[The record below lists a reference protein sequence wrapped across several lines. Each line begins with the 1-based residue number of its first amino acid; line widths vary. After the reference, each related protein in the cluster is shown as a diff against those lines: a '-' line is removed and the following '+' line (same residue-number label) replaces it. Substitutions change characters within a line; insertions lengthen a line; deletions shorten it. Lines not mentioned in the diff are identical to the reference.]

1 MAFVMVWQLMSNLIF
16 YINDMSKWRL
26 PEYETV
32 TDYIYDAARAFP
44 QNIAVSFNNVSITYR
59 ELNERSNQLAHYLL
73 QRGLKPGQPVALV
86 LERSPEIIIALL
98 AILKCGACYV
108 PMDPNYPKDRVIF
121 MVEDAAALFYI
132 TDQKFTGRFAGS
144 GTNEILLN
152 AISAELDKCS
162 DADLPRLNNRDAIA
176 YILYTSGSTGKPKGA
191 MVTHGNLIHFLK
203 GMQEVFNIT
212 SGDKFLSVSSISFDA
227 SCFDNY
233 LSLIHGAELVLAD
246 NEAAKSG
253 DLLLKLIADKKVS
266 IMLATPVTYKLMLN
280 AGWEDKID
288 ITVLSAGEPLPATL
302 ARDLIPR
309 CKSLY
314 NVYGP
319 TETTVI
325 CILAQISDYNK
336 ITIGKPI
343 QGTPVYF
350 LDENLKPVAANE
362 IGEIYI
368 GGAGVSKGYL
378 NRPELTSEKFIKD
391 PFSTAE
397 NAVMY
402 KSGDLGKL
410 EADGNISYH
419 GRVDNQVKIR
429 GFRIEL
435 GEIEHQLSLQ
445 TTVKEAV
452 VVPKENKAGELF
464 LSAYVTLKHQIDKKA
479 HPMLIT
485 GWRTGLRTSLPEF
498 MVPEHFTIMEALPI
512 SPNGKI
518 DKNALPYPSKDRPE
532 LLNIFEAPRSDIEKN
547 IAGVWSQILE
557 ISPIGTSDN
566 FFELGGNSLLA
577 QKTVSS
583 LKEKF
588 HYDIPITKL
597 YQYPTIAGLQHIL
610 KGNQPEKLKHRSG
623 VKHTGKEGIAI
634 IGMSG
639 RFPGADSIEEYW
651 EVLKNAKETITF
663 FAENEIDPSIPPSV
677 KDDSAYV
684 RARGILKDIEEFDAD
699 LFGITP
705 RLAELMDPQQRVFLE
720 VARDLLEKTGML
732 KQNKDEVIGVFA
744 GCNTNTYFYN
754 NVLHYKDKMEHQG
767 YYQTLSVTEKDYLA
781 TRTAYHLNL
790 RGPAV
795 SVNSACSTS
804 LLAVAQAVESLR
816 RGQCDAAIAGGVAIN
831 VPVNSGHIYQE
842 GSMLSAD
849 GHSRPFDANA
859 RGTVFSDGAGAVLLK
874 RLEDAEADGDTIYA
888 VIKGV
893 GVNNDGGEKG
903 SFTSPSTSGQF
914 AAITMAI
921 DDAGIKPSEIS
932 YVETHG
938 TATPLGDPI
947 EIEGL
952 RMAFGD
958 QGRKQY
964 CAIGSVKSNIGHLT
978 HAAGAAGLIKTTLSL
993 YHQQLV
999 PSINY
1004 TAPNPTID
1012 FENSPFFVNTQLRN
1026 WDVPVKRIAGV
1037 SSFGVG
1043 GTNVHIIVEEYPNS
1057 SQINIEDSSA
1067 QIIAWS
1073 ARSENSSGAYADKL
1087 TDYIK
1092 SNKHRN
1098 LADIAYTLQH
1108 TKQSFSVRTALVARD
1123 MDDLLLQLS
1132 DTSRVSLHSF
1142 ILKERNKQL
1151 ILVFPG
1157 QGSQYINMGKALY
1170 DKEPVYKEAI
1180 DKCAEILNEELGE
1193 DIRKVIF
1200 TSESDEA
1207 AEKLK
1212 NTFYTQPAIFITS
1225 YAIAKLYLSL
1235 GLVPDAMIGHSVGE
1249 FVAAHLAGVFSLQDV
1264 LKLVAARARL
1274 ISELPGGTML
1284 SVRAG
1289 KDVVLPLLPGS
1300 LSLAANNAPNLC
1312 VVAGVTGDIEHFSEL
1327 LAQKKIPNKLLRTS
1341 HAFHS
1346 RMMDAMVQPLEK
1358 VVSSLK
1364 LEIPKIPVLSTVTG
1378 GWLKDGE
1385 ATDPVYWA
1393 KHARKTVNFS
1403 DAVSAIATDLS
1414 PVYLECGPGN
1424 TATTLI
1430 KQHGG
1435 KIAENAFNS
1444 IDAASKN
1451 SEEVAVR
1458 ETLSKLWTHGIELNW
1473 SLLHKG
1479 NTANLLHDIPTYAY
1493 DKKRY
1498 WLDAVIDAPFGIN
1511 KKNDMVQVS
1520 VPVKTELKTDIPM
1533 RKDKLIKQLKDILE
1547 EASGIDIADAN
1558 PHANFVELG
1567 LDSLLLTQIAA
1578 SFKKEFK
1585 CPVTFRQLSEELDT
1599 LDKLATYLD
1608 ANLPKDPEN
1617 VQPSSQQIQATPVI
1631 NSPVSNGMDIGNT
1644 TALGLI
1650 SQQISLLSQ
1659 QVMLLQSGTGLKQP
1673 VNTVPSAP
1681 ASSFETRQSNIAG
1694 ADISAE
1700 EQAELK
1706 KPFGAIARIEK
1717 KSNEINEKQTEYVN
1731 ELISKYNAKTV
1742 GSKNYTQK
1750 YRQQMAD
1757 PRVVSG
1763 FKPLTKEM
1771 IYSIVIN
1778 KSKGCYLWDIDGNKY
1793 IDALNG
1799 FGSNF
1804 LGYQADVLKNALIE
1818 QAEKGYEVGPQH
1830 ELAGP
1835 VCSLVCELIGSD
1847 RAALCN
1853 TGSEAIL
1860 GAMRIARTVTNRD
1873 LIVAFSGSYHG
1884 IIDEVL
1890 VRGTKKLK
1898 TFPAASGILG
1908 SNVQNMLIL
1917 DYGTDEALE
1926 IIKER
1931 SNDIAG
1937 ILVETV
1943 QSRRPEF
1950 QPVEF
1955 LKKLRK
1961 LTEEKS
1967 IALIFDEVITGF
1979 RCHPGGVQALFGIK
1993 ADLATYGKVAGGG
2006 LSIGIIAGKKQ
2017 YMDALDGGFWEYGN
2031 NSVPEVGVTYF
2042 AGTFVRHPL
2051 ALATAYASL
2060 NYIKEQGP
2068 ELQKGLNRATADMVE
2083 RLNNICTKYK
2093 TPLYVASFSSLWK
2106 VKQKE
2111 EYPYQELLFTLM
2123 RLKGIHIWDGFPCFL
2138 TAAHTAEDMNSIVS
2152 IFEESIVELCDVGF
2166 IPQAE
2171 SSTASSN
2178 GAGIKIIDNS
2188 TPPVAGARLGKDKSG
2203 NPAWF
2208 VPDGDNPGKYLQI
2221 SLDEK

>member
-1 MAFVMVWQLMSNLIF
+1 MSN
-16 YINDMSKWRL
+16 WRL

-32 TDYIYDAARAFP
+32 TDYIYDAARAYP
-44 QNIAVSFNNVSITYR
+44 QNIAVSFNNTSITYQQ
-59 ELNERSNQLAHYLL
+59 LNRQSNQLADYLL
-73 QRGLKPGQPVALV
+73 QKGLKPGQSVALV
-86 LERSPEIIIALL
+86 LERSPEIMIALL

-108 PMDPNYPKDRVIF
+108 PMDPNYPKERVAF

-132 TDQKFTGRFAGS
+132 TNQKFAGRFAS
-144 GTNEILLN
+144 RGTNEILVD
-152 AISAELDKCS
+152 AISAELEQYS
-162 DADLPRLNNRDAIA
+162 DADLASKNNRDALA

-203 GMQEVFNIT
+203 GMQEVFDIT
-212 SGDKFLSVSSISFDA
+212 SRDKFLSVSSISFDA

-233 LSLIHGAELVLAD
+233 LSLIHGAELILAD
-246 NEAAKSG
+246 NETAKSG
-253 DLLLKLIADKKVS
+253 DLLLRLIADKKAS

-280 AGWEDKID
+280 AGWENKMDT
-288 ITVLSAGEPLPATL
+288 TVLSAGEPLPATL

-309 CKSLY
+309 CRSLY

-325 CILAQISDYNK
+325 CILTQITDHNK

-343 QGTPVYF
+343 KGTPVYF
-350 LDENLKPVAANE
+350 LDENLKPVGAQE

-378 NRPELTSEKFIKD
+378 NRPELTSERFIKD
-391 PFSTAE
+391 PFSAAG
-397 NAVMY
+397 NAIMY

-410 EADGNISYH
+410 EGDGNISYH
-419 GRVDNQVKIR
+419 GRIDNQVKIR

-445 TTVKEAV
+445 TAVKEAV
-452 VVPKENKAGELF
+452 VVPKENTAGELF

-518 DKNALPYPSKDRPE
+518 DKNLLPYPSKERPE

-547 IAGVWSQILE
+547 MARVWSQVLE
-557 ISPIGTSDN
+557 VSPVGTGDN

-577 QKTVSS
+577 QKAISS
-583 LKEKF
+583 LNEKF

-597 YQYPTIAGLQHIL
+597 YQYPTIAGLQRIL
-610 KGNQPEKLKHRSG
+610 KGSQPQKAKRRSDLKHND
-623 VKHTGKEGIAI
+623 KEGIAI
-634 IGMSG
+634 VGMSG
-639 RFPGADSIEEYW
+639 RFPGADTIEEYW
-651 EVLKNAKETITF
+651 DILKNAKETITF
-663 FAENEIDPSIPPSV
+663 FSENEIDPSISPSV
-677 KDDSAYV
+677 RDDSAYV
-684 RARGILKDIEEFDAD
+684 KARGILKHVEAFDAD

-720 VARDLLEKTGML
+720 VARDLLEKTGSL
-732 KQNKDEVIGVFA
+732 KQNTDEVIGVFA

-790 RGPAV
+790 KGPAV

-849 GHSRPFDANA
+849 GHSRPFDADA
-859 RGTVFSDGAGAVLLK
+859 KGTVFSDGAGAVLLK
-874 RLEDAEADGDTIYA
+874 RLADAEANGDTIYA
-888 VIKGV
+888 VIKGI

-903 SFTSPSTSGQF
+903 SFTSPSTNGQF

-921 DDAGIKPSEIS
+921 DDAGVQPAEIS

-952 RMAFGD
+952 RMAFGE
-958 QGRKQY
+958 QPRKHY

-1004 TAPNPTID
+1004 TFPNPAID
-1012 FENSPFFVNTQLRN
+1012 FESSPFFVNTQLRN
-1026 WDVPVKRIAGV
+1026 WDVPGKRIAGV

-1043 GTNVHIIVEEYPNS
+1043 GTNVHIIVEEYPKS
-1057 SQINIEDSSA
+1057 DKANIEDLA
-1067 QIIAWS
+1067 PQIIAWS
-1073 ARSENSSGAYADKL
+1073 ARNENSSGNYAGKL

-1092 SNKHRN
+1092 NNKHRH

-1108 TKQSFSVRTALVARD
+1108 TKQLLPVRTAFVARD
-1123 MDDLLLQLS
+1123 TDDLLQQLS
-1132 DTSRVSLHSF
+1132 DASRISLHSCT
-1142 ILKERNKQL
+1142 LKERNKHL
-1151 ILVFPG
+1151 VFVFPG
-1157 QGSQYINMGKALY
+1157 QGSQYVNMGKELY
-1170 DKEPVYKEAI
+1170 DRERIYKEAI
-1180 DKCAEILNEELGE
+1180 DECADILYKELGE
-1193 DIRKVIF
+1193 DIRAVIF
-1200 TSESDEA
+1200 TGESDEA
-1207 AEKLK
+1207 SEKLK

-1225 YAIAKLYLSL
+1225 YALAKLYLSL
-1235 GLVPDAMIGHSVGE
+1235 GLIPDAMIGHSVGE
-1249 FVAAHLAGVFSLQDV
+1249 FVAAHLAGIFSLPDV

-1274 ISELPGGTML
+1274 ISELPGGAML

-1289 KDVVLPLLPGS
+1289 KDIVWALLPDS

-1312 VVAGVTGDIEHFSEL
+1312 VVAGAVSDIEQFSEL
-1327 LAQKKIPNKLLRTS
+1327 LTQKNIPNKPLRTS

-1346 RMMDAMVQPLEK
+1346 HMMDAMVQPLEK
-1358 VVSSLK
+1358 IISSLQ
-1364 LEIPKIPVLSTVTG
+1364 LRIPKIPVLSTVTG
-1378 GWLKDGE
+1378 KWLKDRE
-1385 ATDPVYWA
+1385 ASDPGYWA
-1393 KHARKTVNFS
+1393 KHARNTVNFS
-1403 DAVSAIATDLS
+1403 DAVNAITADLN

-1424 TATTLI
+1424 TATMLI
-1430 KQHGG
+1430 KQHNG
-1435 KIAENAFNS
+1435 KIAQNAFHS
-1444 IDAASKN
+1444 IDVTSKDH
-1451 SEEVAVR
+1451 EEIAVK
-1458 ETLSKLWTHGIELNW
+1458 EALSRLWTHGIEINW
-1473 SLLHKG
+1473 SLLYKD
-1479 NTANLLHDIPTYAY
+1479 TARNLLHDIPTYAY
-1493 DKKRY
+1493 DRKRY
-1498 WLDAVIDAPFGIN
+1498 WLDAVINTPFDISV
-1511 KKNDMVQVS
+1511 KNDIVQAS
-1520 VPVKTELKTDIPM
+1520 EFVKTELKKEIPM
-1533 RKDKLIKQLKDILE
+1533 RKDKLVKQLKDILE
-1547 EASGIDIADAN
+1547 EASGIDITGAN
-1558 PHANFVELG
+1558 PHASFVELG

-1585 CPVTFRQLSEELDT
+1585 YPVTFRQLSEELDT
-1599 LDKLATYLD
+1599 LDKLASYLD
-1608 ANLPKDPEN
+1608 ANLPRETEN
-1617 VQPSSQQIQATPVI
+1617 VQSSFQQVQHTPLVH
-1631 NSPVSNGMDIGNT
+1631 NPVSNGMDAGNT

-1659 QVMLLQSGTGLKQP
+1659 QIMLLQSGSSLQQP
-1673 VNTVPSAP
+1673 LASAATFTTASPS
-1681 ASSFETRQSNIAG
+1681 EMRQNNIVR
-1694 ADISAE
+1694 ADITVE
-1700 EQAELK
+1700 EQAELR

-1717 KSNEINEKQTEYVN
+1717 KSNEINEKQAAYLTE
-1731 ELISKYNAKTV
+1731 LLSKYNAKTA
-1742 GSKNYTQK
+1742 GSKSYTQK
-1750 YRQQMAD
+1750 YREQMAD

-1771 IYSIVIN
+1771 IYSIVMN

-1835 VCSLVCELIGSD
+1835 VCSLVCELTDSD

-1860 GAMRIARTVTNRD
+1860 GAMRIARTVTNKD

-1926 IIKER
+1926 IIEKR

-1961 LTEEKS
+1961 ITEERS

-2017 YMDALDGGFWEYGN
+2017 YMDALDGGFWEFGN
-2031 NSVPEVGVTYF
+2031 DSVPEVGVTYF

-2060 NYIKEQGP
+2060 NFIKEQGP
-2068 ELQKGLNRATADMVE
+2068 ELQKGLNNATADMVK
-2083 RLNNICTKYK
+2083 RLNDICTKYK

-2138 TAAHTAEDMNSIVS
+2138 TAAHTAEDINDIVNA
-2152 IFEESIVELCDVGF
+2152 FEESIAELCSIGF
-2166 IPQAE
+2166 ISQEEELMAPK
-2171 SSTASSN
+2171 N
-2178 GAGIKIIDNS
+2178 GSDVKIIDNS
-2188 TPPVAGARLGKDKSG
+2188 TAPVPGARLGKDKNG

-2208 VPDGDNPGKYLQI
+2208 VPDGNDPGKYLQI
-2221 SLDEK
+2221 SLDDK

>member
-1 MAFVMVWQLMSNLIF
+1 MSN
-16 YINDMSKWRL
+16 WRL

-32 TDYIYDAARAFP
+32 TGYIYDAARVFP

-59 ELNERSNQLAHYLL
+59 ELNRRSNQLADYLL
-73 QRGLKPGQPVALV
+73 QKGLKPGQSVALV

-108 PMDPNYPKDRVIF
+108 PMDPNYPRDRVIF
-121 MVEDAAALFYI
+121 MAEDAAAQFYI
-132 TDQKFTGRFAGS
+132 TNQKFSGRFAGS
-144 GTNEILLN
+144 VANEILLDT
-152 AISAELDKCS
+152 ILTDLEKCS
-162 DADLPRLNNRDAIA
+162 EADLPLQNNPEAIA

-191 MVTHGNLIHFLK
+191 MVSHGNLIHFLK

-212 SGDKFLSVSSISFDA
+212 AQDKFLSVSSISFDA

-246 NEAAKSG
+246 NETAKSG
-253 DLLLKLIADKKVS
+253 DLLLKLIADKKAS

-288 ITVLSAGEPLPATL
+288 ATVLSAGEPLPATL

-325 CILAQISDYNK
+325 CILTQITDHNK

-343 QGTPVYF
+343 EGTPVYF
-350 LDENLKPVAANE
+350 LDENLNPVDAKAV
-362 IGEIYI
+362 GEIYI

-378 NRPELTSEKFIKD
+378 NRPELTSERFVKD
-391 PFSTAE
+391 PFSTVD

-410 EADGNISYH
+410 EPDGNISYH

-445 TTVKEAV
+445 TAVKEAV
-452 VVPKENKAGELF
+452 VIPKENMAGELF
-464 LSAYVTLKHQIDKKA
+464 LSAYVTLKHQIDRKA
-479 HPMLIT
+479 HPMLIK
-485 GWRTGLRTSLPEF
+485 GWRTGLHTSLPEF

-518 DKNALPYPSKDRPE
+518 DKSSLPYPSKDRPE

-547 IAGVWSQILE
+547 IAGVWSELLE
-557 ISPIGTSDN
+557 ISPVGTEDN

-577 QKTVSS
+577 QKTISS

-597 YQYPTIAGLQHIL
+597 YQYPTIAGLQRIL
-610 KGNQPEKLKHRSG
+610 KGSQPKKVKHRSEL
-623 VKHTGKEGIAI
+623 KHKGKEDIAI

-639 RFPGADSIEEYW
+639 RFPGADTIEEYW

-663 FAENEIDPSIPPSV
+663 FAENEIDPSIPSSV

-684 RARGILKDIEEFDAD
+684 KARGILKNIGEFDAD

-705 RLAELMDPQQRVFLE
+705 KLAELMDPQQRVFLE
-720 VARDLLEKTGML
+720 VARDLLEKTGKL
-732 KQNKDEVIGVFA
+732 KQNKDEVTGVFA

-754 NVLHYKDKMEHQG
+754 NVLHYKDKMENQG

-790 RGPAV
+790 KGPAV

-816 RGQCDAAIAGGVAIN
+816 RGQCDAAIAGGVAIH

-859 RGTVFSDGAGAVLLK
+859 KATVFSDGAGAVLLR
-874 RLEDAEADGDTIYA
+874 RLGDAEADGDTIYA

-893 GVNNDGGEKG
+893 GINNDGGEKG
-903 SFTSPSTSGQF
+903 SFTSPSTNGQF
-914 AAITMAI
+914 AAITMAM
-921 DDAGIKPSEIS
+921 DDAGVKPSEIS
-932 YVETHG
+932 YIETHG

-952 RMAFGD
+952 RMAFGNPE
-958 QGRKQY
+958 GKHY

-993 YHQQLV
+993 YYQQLV

-1004 TAPNPTID
+1004 TAPNPAID

-1043 GTNVHIIVEEYPNS
+1043 GTNVHIIVEEYPKS
-1057 SQINIEDSSA
+1057 PQTSTRDSFP
-1067 QIIAWS
+1067 QIITWS
-1073 ARSENSSGAYADKL
+1073 ARSENSSAAYAGKL
-1087 TDYIK
+1087 AEYIK
-1092 SNKHRN
+1092 NNKHQH

-1108 TKQSFSVRTALVARD
+1108 TKQSFPVRTALVARD
-1123 MDDLLLQLS
+1123 TDDLLQQLS
-1132 DTSRVSLHSF
+1132 SPSRISLHSY

-1151 ILVFPG
+1151 VFVFPG
-1157 QGSQYINMGKALY
+1157 QGSQYVNMGRELY
-1170 DKEPVYKEAI
+1170 DKEHVYKEAI
-1180 DKCAEILNEELGE
+1180 DECAKILNKELGE
-1193 DIRKVIF
+1193 DIREVIF

-1225 YAIAKLYLSL
+1225 YALAKLYLSL
-1235 GLVPDAMIGHSVGE
+1235 GLVPDALIGHSVGE
-1249 FVAAHLAGVFSLQDV
+1249 FVAAHLAGIFSLPDV
-1264 LKLVAARARL
+1264 LKVVAARARL
-1274 ISELPGGTML
+1274 ISELPGGAML

-1289 KDVVLPLLPGS
+1289 KDIVLSLLPDS

-1312 VVAGVTGDIEHFSEL
+1312 VVAGDISDVEHFSEL
-1327 LAQKKIPNKLLRTS
+1327 LAQKNIPNKPLRTS

-1346 RMMDAMVQPLEK
+1346 YMMNAMVQPLEK
-1358 VVSSLK
+1358 IVSLLK
-1364 LEIPKIPVLSTVTG
+1364 LGIPKIPVLSTVTG
-1378 GWLKDGE
+1378 NWLKDGE
-1385 ATDPVYWA
+1385 ATDPAYWA

-1403 DAVSAIATDLS
+1403 DAINAMAADLN
-1414 PVYLECGPGN
+1414 PVYLECGPGI

-1430 KQHGG
+1430 KQHNG
-1435 KIAENAFNS
+1435 KIAEKAFSS
-1444 IDAASKN
+1444 IDVASKN
-1451 SEEVAVR
+1451 HEEIAVK
-1458 ETLSKLWTHGIELNW
+1458 ETLGRLWTHGIEINW
-1473 SLLHKG
+1473 SLLYKD
-1479 NTANLLHDIPTYAY
+1479 NVKSLLHDIPTYVY
-1493 DKKRY
+1493 DRKKH
-1498 WLDAVIDAPFGIN
+1498 WLDPLDTPFGIN
-1511 KKNDMVQVS
+1511 KKNNTAEVS
-1520 VPVKTELKTDIPM
+1520 EFVKTEMKTDIPM
-1533 RKDKLIKQLKDILE
+1533 RKDKLIIQLKNILE
-1547 EASGIDIADAN
+1547 EASGIDIAGAN

-1585 CPVTFRQLSEELDT
+1585 FPVTFRQLSEELDT
-1599 LDKLATYLD
+1599 LDKLAAYLD
-1608 ANLPKDPEN
+1608 ANLPGETEN
-1617 VQPSSQQIQATPVI
+1617 VQPSLQTQNTPI
-1631 NSPVSNGMDIGNT
+1631 NNAPMPNGMDMGNT
-1644 TALGLI
+1644 TAIGLI

-1659 QVMLLQSGTGLKQP
+1659 QIMMLQSGTGLQP
-1673 VNTVPSAP
+1673 TASAVSSATAPSP
-1681 ASSFETRQSNIAG
+1681 ETRQNNTAG
-1694 ADISAE
+1694 ADITAE

-1717 KSNEINEKQTEYVN
+1717 KSNDINEEQVAYLN
-1731 ELISKYNAKTV
+1731 ELISKYNAKTA

-1750 YRQQMAD
+1750 YRGQMAD

-1771 IYSIVIN
+1771 IYSIVMN

-1835 VCSLVCELIGSD
+1835 VCSLVCELTGSD

-1898 TFPAASGILG
+1898 TFPAASGILS

-1917 DYGTDEALE
+1917 DYGTDETLE
-1926 IIKER
+1926 VIKER

-1961 LTEEKS
+1961 LTEERS

-1993 ADLATYGKVAGGG
+1993 ADLATYGKVVGGG

-2017 YMDALDGGFWEYGN
+2017 YMDALDGGPWEYGN

-2060 NYIKEQGP
+2060 NFIKEQGP
-2068 ELQKGLNRATADMVE
+2068 ELQTGLNRATADMVK
-2083 RLNNICTKYK
+2083 RLNDICTKYQ

-2106 VKQKE
+2106 VKPKE

-2138 TAAHTAEDMNSIVS
+2138 TAAHTAEDINSIVNT
-2152 IFEESIVELCDVGF
+2152 FEESIAELCNTGF

-2171 SSTASSN
+2171 NVIASQN
-2178 GAGIKIIDNS
+2178 GSGIKIIDNS
-2188 TPPVAGARLGKDKSG
+2188 TPPVAGARLGKDKNG

-2208 VPDGDNPGKYLQI
+2208 VPDENTPGKYLQI
-2221 SLDEK
+2221 SLDDK